1 MADIGD
7 LVKYTGPENID
18 AFGLTRG
25 AIGVITEQYGR
36 GTRMLSARFF
46 EQPGKVTYLHP
57 SHEGRYWEVIPW

>member
-18 AFGLTRG
+18 AFGLTSG
-25 AIGVITEQYGR
+25 AIGVITELYGR

-46 EQPGKVTYLHP
+46 EQPGEIILLHEI
-57 SHEGRYWEVIPW
+57 HEGAYWEVIPW